1 MVMGNSRFKAAYQ
14 KVCKQLEE
22 SKQRVESYMDE
33 YGLASRITECAML
46 ENQLLAAE
54 LEKIITA
61 GMGYECRNGLRATE
75 EEYWAMV
82 ESGTI
87 ERNRYYES
95 YYWVPTHDDEC
106 QAMVDAAIARN
117 HYDEA

>member
-1 MVMGNSRFKAAYQ
+1 
-14 KVCKQLEE
+14 
-22 SKQRVESYMDE
+22 
-33 YGLASRITECAML
+33 ML

-54 LEKIITA
+54 LEKIVA
-61 GMGYECRNGLRATE
+61 ARLGYEGPNGYRATE
-75 EEYWAMV
+75 EEYLAMV
-82 ESGTI
+82 EDGTI